1 MTFRPDVTVA
11 AVIERDGR
19 FLIVEEVVSGRRVL
33 NQPAGHLEEHE
44 SLLDAVVRE
53 TLEESAWHF
62 VPQAVTGIYQW
73 RNPQNGSSFLRVAF
87 TGLCRNH
94 EAWRPLDDGICR
106 ALWLGRDEIVHDR
119 DRLRSPMVMH
129 CIDDYIAGR
138 RYPLD
143 IVRAL
148 GRTGAEVS
156 HVRAG

>member
-44 SLLDAVVRE
+44 SLLEAVVRE

-62 VPQAVTGIYQW
+62 VPRALTGIYQW
-73 RNPQNGSSFLRVAF
+73 RSPETGQSFLRVAF
-87 TGLCRNH
+87 TGDCGQH

-106 ALWLGRDEIVHDR
+106 TLWIGRDELYHDR
-119 DRLRSPMVMH
+119 DRLRSPMVLN
-129 CIDDYIAGR
+129 CIDDYLAGH
-138 RYPLD
+138 RYPLAL
-143 IVRAL
+143 VRAL
-148 GRTGAEVS
+148 GRSDGIALRA
-156 HVRAG
+156 RAG